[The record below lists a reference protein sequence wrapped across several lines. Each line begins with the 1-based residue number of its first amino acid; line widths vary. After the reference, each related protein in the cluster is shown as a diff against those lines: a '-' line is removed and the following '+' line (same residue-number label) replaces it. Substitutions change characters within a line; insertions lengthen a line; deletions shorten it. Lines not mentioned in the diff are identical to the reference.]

1 MNKSLP
7 IVITILATTTA
18 LAVTSTHTKAAVRT
32 SPVSLRGTWY
42 HYFSGQWAAPDKPFV
57 EKITITK
64 HSMTSS
70 YRGTHYRLKG
80 KHFVVSAVKKPV
92 QLKGHAKK
100 MMTRYMLGDF
110 GDLPMEIS
118 THLTVAGKTRHVM
131 LQNDQQNHMMIY
143 TKFVP
148 HKNYVIQAK
157 W

>member
-100 MMTRYMLGDF
+100 
-110 GDLPMEIS
+110 
-118 THLTVAGKTRHVM
+118 
-131 LQNDQQNHMMIY
+131 
-143 TKFVP
+143 
-148 HKNYVIQAK
+148 
-157 W
+157 